1 MFGGHGA
8 HVITDEQ
15 SVERV
20 GIQMGV
26 DRHFSYTVYQ
36 DKAEGE
42 KRKKQGA
49 VLQKRRKRKVKRY
62 KKFINAIITHKWVKC

>member
-26 DRHFSYTVYQ
+26 DRHFSHTVYQ

-42 KRKKQGA
+42 KKKEAGCSA
-49 VLQKRRKRKVKRY
+49 S
-62 KKFINAIITHKWVKC
+62 KKKKKSKKI